1 VRTYSQASRYDP
13 EVYEPLLQRP
23 LSSFLLMVRTTREP
37 SSLAPELRSAVEQV
51 DEELPLDR
59 VMSMPA
65 VIDKQKRGNKLF
77 AVMLGI
83 FAVLALILAAIGIY
97 ALIAYSVR
105 QRTRE
110 IGIRMAL
117 GAGRREVL
125 RTILGEGLRMTAIG
139 TAIGLLA
146 ALPLPRI
153 FEALF
158 FDLHLL
164 EPRLYLF
171 LPGVIFVVA
180 ILATF
185 IPARRATGVDPMVAL
200 RHE

>member
-1 VRTYSQASRYDP
+1 
-13 EVYEPLLQRP
+13 
-23 LSSFLLMVRTTREP
+23 MVRTTREP
-37 SSLAPELRSAVEQV
+37 SSLAPDLRSAVGQV

-65 VIDKQKRGNKLF
+65 VIDKQKRGDKLV
-77 AVMLGI
+77 AVTLGI
-83 FAVLALILAAIGIY
+83 FAALALILAAIGIY

-117 GAGRREVL
+117 GAARGDVL
-125 RTILGEGLRMTAIG
+125 RIILGDALKMTAIG
-139 TAIGLLA
+139 AAIGLVP

-153 FEALF
+153 FEASF
-158 FDLHLL
+158 FDLHLQ

-171 LPGVIFVVA
+171 VPAVIFAVA
-180 ILATF
+180 IVATY
-185 IPARRATGVDPMVAL
+185 IPARRATRVDPMTAL